1 MKMLKT
7 LHLYLAALGVCLL
20 PGGCG
25 SKDMLETKVY
35 FLDDKELSLAPE
47 RRIIEMQYA
56 KTGEEQ
62 FVSQVESV
70 LNTLIK
76 GPTSSTLRRAIPKG
90 TKLLSVSFKD
100 HIVYADFSKAFKSGQ
115 PDDPRRQALTI
126 DSVYLSLAQWP
137 GAAAVKFLVEGES
150 LHPFAGYANIDEP
163 VSNPILPR

>member
-76 GPTSSTLRRAIPKG
+76 GRQVLHCEGQFQKAQNCCRCHSKTISCTLISQK
-90 TKLLSVSFKD
+90 
-100 HIVYADFSKAFKSGQ
+100 H
-115 PDDPRRQALTI
+115 
-126 DSVYLSLAQWP
+126 
-137 GAAAVKFLVEGES
+137 
-150 LHPFAGYANIDEP
+150 
-163 VSNPILPR
+163 SNPDSRTIHDGKR